1 MARCGGVARARR
13 LARPPGRR
21 GRRVPVPP
29 RRPRL
34 SAHTGARA
42 YRYSLGRTR
51 PCGVWCSCSEYA
63 IRRSDSIVIGAG
75 VCRGG
80 RIDFAIGIGPIGR
93 APPPRP
99 GPQPVVY
106 GVSNRKRHAGGGGR
120 GGGAARPRLV
130 RTYGTTTARVSRSP
144 RQSGYRAPG
153 AETRPAFNV
162 RRSRRPCGGTRQ
174 RGTRRGASVPL

>member
-93 APPPRP
+93 ARAARLP
-99 GPQPVVY
+99 Y
-106 GVSNRKRHAGGGGR
+106 GRKLRGAGYPITYTEYAR
-120 GGGAARPRLV
+120 RAAPGAATRYGLRRRGIAQSTPVRL
-130 RTYGTTTARVSRSP
+130 
-144 RQSGYRAPG
+144 PG
-153 AETRPAFNV
+153 AETRPAFHV
-162 RRSRRPCGGTRQ
+162 RRSRRHRGGV
-174 RGTRRGASVPL
+174 G

>member
-63 IRRSDSIVIGAG
+63 IRRSDSIVVGAG

-106 GVSNRKRHAGGGGR
+106 GVSNRKRHAGGGAPRG

-144 RQSGYRAPG
+144 RQSGYPG
-153 AETRPAFNV
+153 GGRGDA
-162 RRSRRPCGGTRQ
+162 SR
-174 RGTRRGASVPL
+174 V

>member
-106 GVSNRKRHAGGGGR
+106 GVSNRKRHAGAGAGAGRLDRAARTDVRYYDGARIAQSTPVGLPGGGR
-120 GGGAARPRLV
+120 GDAS
-130 RTYGTTTARVSRSP
+130 RV
-144 RQSGYRAPG
+144 
-153 AETRPAFNV
+153 
-162 RRSRRPCGGTRQ
+162 
-174 RGTRRGASVPL
+174 

>member
-93 APPPRP
+93 APPLD
-99 GPQPVVY
+99 Y
-106 GVSNRKRHAGGGGR
+106 LMGVLRGAGYPIRIRRR
-120 GGGAARPRLV
+120 GGGAGGGYALRA
-130 RTYGTTTARVSRSP
+130 TTAR
-144 RQSGYRAPG
+144 YRAVHASTATG
-153 AETRPAFNV
+153 RGDA
-162 RRSRRPCGGTRQ
+162 SR
-174 RGTRRGASVPL
+174 V